1 MPGKQLSLFDV
12 EGKEPPKEKAPT
24 LRQYLKE
31 QKDAKYPISSTIRLV
46 WFPGNWDNY
55 SLETDSFRVSI
66 GPKHP
71 LYAVLDKLVIK
82 AFCESQTAIHVVITD
97 EDGTIRFGESTLY
110 GAYTRIG
117 SAGIRFEETGLS
129 ET

>member
-1 MPGKQLSLFDV
+1 MPAKQLSLFDV
-12 EGKEPPKEKAPT
+12 DGKEPPKEKKPT
-24 LRQYLKE
+24 VRQFLKE
-31 QKDAKYPISSTIRLV
+31 NKDANYPICSTIRTI

-71 LYAVLDKLVIK
+71 LYAILDKLVVK
-82 AFCESQTAIHVVITD
+82 AFCESQTAIHACIKD
-97 EDGTIRFGESTLY
+97 PDGTIGFGESTLY

-117 SAGIRFEETGLS
+117 GSGLRFEETKL
-129 ET
+129 TPN

>member
-1 MPGKQLSLFDV
+1 MPSKQLSLFDF
-12 EGKEPPKEKAPT
+12 EGKEPMPPKKPT

-31 QKDAKYPISSTIRLV
+31 VNNATYPICSTVRVV

-55 SLETDSFRVSI
+55 GIETDLFRVSI
-66 GPKHP
+66 SPKHP

-82 AFCESQTAIHVVITD
+82 AFCESQTAIHVCVTD
-97 EDGTIRFGESTLY
+97 GDGTIRFGESTLY

-117 SAGIRFEETGLS
+117 AAGIRFEETP
-129 ET
+129 T